1 MSDLISIIVNIH
13 NNEETLKNCIV
24 SLISQTYREIEIIL
38 IDDGSTDSSGKI
50 CDDLILTSSRMKV
63 VHKMHSGIGNSR
75 NSGLDI
81 ASGKYITFVNATDT
95 LKSNMIE
102 ELYKIMQNYPV
113 EIAICSVENK
123 KNTNFDYKTI
133 TLGKEDA
140 LRQLLL
146 EKSIKNTIYGK
157 LFKRELFNSIRF
169 SEDNSQIITKLF
181 ELSSKVAFTNNCLY
195 ICNLNETFSRSSLI
209 NNSIRIMQLY
219 PNLKIQC
226 QYSILKNIQDEFYEC
241 FCNNKVIEN
250 QENMYKMFIQIVKDN
265 EERISPFLSYIR
277 KAHMYLLADNYM
289 TYKRICP
296 VLPELS
302 IDN

>member
-38 IDDGSTDSSGKI
+38 IDDGSTDSSSKI
-50 CDDLILTSSRMKV
+50 CDDLVLTSSRMKV
-63 VHKMHSGIGNSR
+63 IHKMHSGIGNSR

-81 ASGKYITFVNATDT
+81 ATGKYITFVNATDT

-113 EIAICSVENK
+113 EISMCSTQE
-123 KNTNFDYKTI
+123 KNNSTLDYKTI
-133 TLGKEDA
+133 TLEKEDA
-140 LRQLLL
+140 LRQLIL

-157 LFKRELFNSIRF
+157 LFKRELFNSLRF
-169 SEDNSQIITKLF
+169 SEDNSQIVTRLF
-181 ELSSKVAFTNNCLY
+181 ELSTKVAFTNNCLY
-195 ICNLNETFSRSSLI
+195 ICHSDEKFSRNSLI

-219 PNLKIQC
+219 PNLKVQC
-226 QYSILKNIQDEFYEC
+226 QYNILKNIQDEFYDC
-241 FCNNKVIEN
+241 FCNNRVIEN
-250 QENMYKMFIQIVKDN
+250 QENMYKMFIQIVNDS
-265 EERISPFLSYIR
+265 EEKISPFLSYIR

-296 VLPELS
+296 VLPDLE
-302 IDN
+302 